1 MIKLSYLSEFV
12 TLAETLNFSKTAEQS
27 YLTQPAL
34 SRHIAVLEEEMG
46 AKLFERTTRS
56 VSLTPAGKIAYK
68 QFSQM
73 LEEFHAAREAAS
85 FLSSGKTGVLK
96 ISSPYYWT
104 EEFAEPVVR
113 HFQAQYPLC
122 EVQIVSC
129 QPVDGL
135 KDMREGRS
143 DLAMSVMISDIAPEI
158 RRVPYAAERLGLAVL
173 ADHPLAGAQRLLLKE
188 ICGNTLVSLGLGTK
202 DFEDYNAYLLRLL
215 AKRNIHPQRLVYTQ
229 QIDTLGLT
237 LQQVG
242 GVAIMPYGARHMDRS
257 YLRFIPLEDAD
268 CVLPMCL
275 YYRTDNENPL
285 IPQYIQTAK
294 ELALGK

>member
-1 MIKLSYLSEFV
+1 
-12 TLAETLNFSKTAEQS
+12 
-27 YLTQPAL
+27 
-34 SRHIAVLEEEMG
+34 
-46 AKLFERTTRS
+46 
-56 VSLTPAGKIAYK
+56 
-68 QFSQM
+68 
-73 LEEFHAAREAAS
+73 
-85 FLSSGKTGVLK
+85 
-96 ISSPYYWT
+96 
-104 EEFAEPVVR
+104 
-113 HFQAQYPLC
+113 
-122 EVQIVSC
+122 
-129 QPVDGL
+129 
-135 KDMREGRS
+135 
-143 DLAMSVMISDIAPEI
+143 MSVTISDIAPEI
-158 RRVPYAAERLGLAVL
+158 RRVPYAAERLGVALL
-173 ADHPLAGAQRLLLKE
+173 ADHPLAGAQTLLLKE

-237 LQQVG
+237 LQQAG
-242 GVAIMPYGARHMDRS
+242 GVAIMPYGTRHMDRS